1 MLWKKT
7 KYEHEAFEIHLQGS
21 PCQSPLPF
29 VTSGE
34 GAVGWDLRS
43 HAALPGEEL
52 CTAGFPPVILGCLLS
67 QMSAKSRRI
76 KVVLGLGGR
85 ESNAMGSLHTSV
97 WVALHCV
104 FLFLQGGL
112 GLFVQLM
119 PILILI
125 IVSALSQMMVSSP
138 PYSLSQRPL
147 VPVTL
152 KLIQLGRRLVS
163 GGHGGVRGQ
172 GSRLSVFPVWGF
184 FFLLYFITPL
194 LLLPDVLH
202 IIEGLLVLK

>member
-1 MLWKKT
+1 ML
-7 KYEHEAFEIHLQGS
+7 G
-21 PCQSPLPF
+21 P
-29 VTSGE
+29 
-34 GAVGWDLRS
+34 
-43 HAALPGEEL
+43 
-52 CTAGFPPVILGCLLS
+52 
-67 QMSAKSRRI
+67 
-76 KVVLGLGGR
+76 GGR
-85 ESNAMGSLHTSV
+85 ESDAMGSLRTSV

-152 KLIQLGRRLVS
+152 KLIRLGRGLGS
-163 GGHGGVRGQ
+163 GGQGGVMG
-172 GSRLSVFPVWGF
+172 
-184 FFLLYFITPL
+184 
-194 LLLPDVLH
+194 
-202 IIEGLLVLK
+202 